1 MAIAVRRLYTDLK
14 GVFAPS
20 QAGISMIVRVQQL
33 LVRCSPLRFP
43 AAINFSQIARAKT
56 QSATGGAFCF
66 PKSTLF
72 TKGFT
77 FSSLEV
83 STVRRMP
90 PSPQSSAFGFDVAEK
105 KNVED
110 VHVAPPD
117 LQSPHPFPDD
127 SRSPADPVVSPT
139 NLLMRTALFVAS
151 VGLLTAAAID
161 CLSSDLPTVESRL
174 VNETGQDCSKG
185 TATPS
190 TIGGITQPSES
201 SGKQK
206 RKEEPSIVLKLFSFY
221 VGAAIASVVL
231 PKELPTSF
239 AAVIFWGAAIAT
251 GYCVVSAIGTVVLG
265 GLELGQLALGQDFSK
280 GTVMPPTIGGITQP
294 SESSG
299 KRSLFREKDITV
311 RQLLS
316 FAAKAA
322 IGTVVLGGLFIYG
335 ALQAA
340 FLFKGGSKF

>member
-33 LVRCSPLRFP
+33 LVRCSLLRFP

-77 FSSLEV
+77 FSSL
-83 STVRRMP
+83 STMRRVP
-90 PSPQSSAFGFDVAEK
+90 PSPQSSAFGSDIAEK

-117 LQSPHPFPDD
+117 LQSPHPFPND
-127 SRSPADPVVSPT
+127 SRNPADDIVSPT

-174 VNETGQDCSKG
+174 VNETGQDCSNG
-185 TATPS
+185 TAT
-190 TIGGITQPSES
+190 
-201 SGKQK
+201 
-206 RKEEPSIVLKLFSFY
+206 
-221 VGAAIASVVL
+221 
-231 PKELPTSF
+231 
-239 AAVIFWGAAIAT
+239 
-251 GYCVVSAIGTVVLG
+251 
-265 GLELGQLALGQDFSK
+265 
-280 GTVMPPTIGGITQP
+280 PPTIGGITQP

-299 KRSLFREKDITV
+299 KRSLVREKDITV

-322 IGTVVLGGLFIYG
+322 IGTVVLGGLCISFFRS
-335 ALQAA
+335 LP
-340 FLFKGGSKF
+340 FS